1 MRQAQNYA
9 HNIIRYIMVDTIMV
23 KIYIVMFSILV
34 CYRVAVVLSLSLI
47 IIYTLCGVQEGV
59 PAGGYHQ
66 ENIRIGKRLLPH

>member
-34 CYRVAVVLSLSLI
+34 C
-47 IIYTLCGVQEGV
+47 
-59 PAGGYHQ
+59 
-66 ENIRIGKRLLPH
+66 